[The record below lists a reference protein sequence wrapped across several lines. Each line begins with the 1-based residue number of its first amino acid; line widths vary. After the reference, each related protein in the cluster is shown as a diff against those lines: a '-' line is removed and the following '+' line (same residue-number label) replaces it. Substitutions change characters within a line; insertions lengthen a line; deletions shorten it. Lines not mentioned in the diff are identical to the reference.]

1 MAWNIKAR
9 LGECRFVIP
18 GKKRNNELTLYVK
31 RTKIESRHEVLLLE
45 ITFCEECNFK
55 KYIENIC
62 HVAKCN
68 LSWQLRVSE

>member
-9 LGECRFVIP
+9 LGEFRFVIP
-18 GKKRNNELTLYVK
+18 GKKRNNELTIYVK

-55 KYIENIC
+55 KHIENIC
-62 HVAKCN
+62 HVAKYN
-68 LSWQLRVSE
+68 LSWHIRVSE